1 MQIIG
6 VYFVKQVE
14 NSLLKSYELSLNQR
28 IDNLSYYIEQ
38 EYKGDNDS
46 TVIKD
51 DVKRILN
58 DFTKNNEIREITFV
72 DKSYEVVGSSR
83 PYGEEIAG
91 KQTTDPIFKRIF
103 STKQAYSKKYY
114 DPKSKNRV
122 LISAKPV
129 VTENQEVVG
138 AIYVVASMED
148 TFNQMKTVNSILAS
162 GTGLALVLTALLG
175 TFSPAPS
182 PIRYR
187 ICVSRRWNWQ
197 KGISPERCGNTGMM
211 KSVSS
216 QRHSTI

>member
-1 MQIIG
+1 MNKVGFFRSIQFKITLIYVLLIIIAMQIIG

-91 KQTTDPIFKRIF
+91 NRRLTRFLNGFSQQNRPI
-103 STKQAYSKKYY
+103 Q
-114 DPKSKNRV
+114 KNIMI
-122 LISAKPV
+122 LKAK
-129 VTENQEVVG
+129 TE
-138 AIYVVASMED
+138 
-148 TFNQMKTVNSILAS
+148 
-162 GTGLALVLTALLG
+162 
-175 TFSPAPS
+175 
-182 PIRYR
+182 
-187 ICVSRRWNWQ
+187 C
-197 KGISPERCGNTGMM
+197 
-211 KSVSS
+211 
-216 QRHSTI
+216 

>member
-1 MQIIG
+1 MNKVGFFRSIQFKITLIYVLLIIIAMQIIG

-91 KQTTDPIFKRIF
+91 KQTTDPIFNGF
-103 STKQAYSKKYY
+103 SQQNR
-114 DPKSKNRV
+114 PIQKNIMI
-122 LISAKPV
+122 LKAK
-129 VTENQEVVG
+129 TE
-138 AIYVVASMED
+138 
-148 TFNQMKTVNSILAS
+148 
-162 GTGLALVLTALLG
+162 
-175 TFSPAPS
+175 
-182 PIRYR
+182 
-187 ICVSRRWNWQ
+187 C
-197 KGISPERCGNTGMM
+197 
-211 KSVSS
+211 
-216 QRHSTI
+216 